1 MKEDITLYGT
11 VEDIVH
17 QNKDNHYAVISFL
30 TSEGELVPAV
40 GTMPFVTMGEE
51 AYLHGVYVSHS
62 EYGRQFS
69 VTFYEKVMPR
79 EAEAI
84 LRYLASGV
92 IKGVGKKTARHIVDR
107 FGTETFTVIEQHPEY
122 LTDIPGIT
130 NKKASAIHRAFM
142 EQDAVR
148 QMVVLCGAHL
158 SPASLS
164 RACKTLGARG
174 SECIKE
180 NPFVLCERVE
190 GISFTE
196 VDALAASLGADK
208 TSQARLYSGLSY
220 ILLYNTG
227 FSGHCCLP
235 KKELLALAAK
245 ELDVGEDLLEEALLE
260 AIEEGRID
268 EYEKGGETM
277 LFHRRY
283 ADAEA
288 YVATRLSRLDRNVP
302 AFSHEDVERLV
313 ERAEMQSGLIYAPL
327 QRHAISESLTGGVLI
342 VTGGPGTG
350 KTTLIRALVS
360 IYEALGY
367 RTALVAPTGR
377 AAKRMSEATG
387 REAATVHRMLEMSR
401 EGDGSDPVFHRNEQ
415 NPIEEDVVIVD
426 EASMLDLL
434 LTEALLRASRRGMRF
449 VFIGDVDQLPS
460 VGAGNVLRDMI
471 GSGCFRTVRLVDIF
485 RQSENSMIVT
495 GAHKI
500 NCGELPTLDAKNGDF
515 FFLRRESFAVA
526 DTVASLLSVRLPRAY
541 GEQIREEI
549 QVITPSRRGIA
560 GTEELNR
567 TLQAALNPP
576 RKGKNE
582 HTFRSTCFRTGD
594 KVMQIRN
601 NYDIAW
607 KKDEREGYGIYNGDI
622 GKILQID
629 TRERSMT
636 VDFDG
641 RLTPY
646 DFELLEDLEPAY
658 AVTVHKSQGSEYP
671 VVIIALP
678 DVPPLLRT
686 RNLLYTAV
694 TRAKKMAILV
704 GRREI
709 VEEMVRMD
717 KRALRYT
724 CLAERLLAYEKQ
736 NQ

>member
-1 MKEDITLYGT
+1 MATI
-11 VEDIVH
+11 
-17 QNKDNHYAVISFL
+17 
-30 TSEGELVPAV
+30 
-40 GTMPFVTMGEE
+40 
-51 AYLHGVYVSHS
+51 
-62 EYGRQFS
+62 
-69 VTFYEKVMPR
+69 
-79 EAEAI
+79 
-84 LRYLASGV
+84 
-92 IKGVGKKTARHIVDR
+92 
-107 FGTETFTVIEQHPEY
+107 
-122 LTDIPGIT
+122 
-130 NKKASAIHRAFM
+130 
-142 EQDAVR
+142 
-148 QMVVLCGAHL
+148 
-158 SPASLS
+158 
-164 RACKTLGARG
+164 
-174 SECIKE
+174 
-180 NPFVLCERVE
+180 
-190 GISFTE
+190 
-196 VDALAASLGADK
+196 
-208 TSQARLYSGLSY
+208 RL
-220 ILLYNTG
+220 
-227 FSGHCCLP
+227 
-235 KKELLALAAK
+235 
-245 ELDVGEDLLEEALLE
+245 
-260 AIEEGRID
+260 
-268 EYEKGGETM
+268 
-277 LFHRRY
+277 
-283 ADAEA
+283 
-288 YVATRLSRLDRNVP
+288 
-302 AFSHEDVERLV
+302 
-313 ERAEMQSGLIYAPL
+313 
-327 QRHAISESLTGGVLI
+327 
-342 VTGGPGTG
+342 
-350 KTTLIRALVS
+350 
-360 IYEALGY
+360 
-367 RTALVAPTGR
+367 GR

-607 KKDEREGYGIYNGDI
+607 KKDEREGYGIYNGDV

-724 CLAERLLAYEKQ
+724 CLTERLLAYEKQ